1 MGELLTK
8 FQAEMKASMKARD
21 QVRLSVTRLLIDAI
35 KKQQIDE
42 QKDDI
47 GPDAELAVVRKAVK
61 TRKDS
66 IEQATKL
73 GRMDIADAE
82 AKELAIIE
90 AYLPQQLTG
99 DALLAKVRE
108 LAQEIGYS
116 GPKDIGR
123 FMKEWMSRHKALADG
138 KAVQDALKAL

>member
-99 DALLAKVRE
+99 DALLAKVRD